1 MDPSSKEIN
10 IVNYEYMD
18 NDFVFNSL
26 MGGLLINFFSK
37 PYELWQNGQ
46 SLKYNIY
53 FCGNE

>member
-1 MDPSSKEIN
+1 MSSKEIN

-26 MGGLLINFFSK
+26 LGGLLINFFSK